1 MAFQKPKKPPQFA
14 DLKTILAQSKETDN
28 PLYQVVAQIL
38 DRLTQLDL
46 TPGDEVRA
54 TKEAVETIIAKPP
67 VIPPVPEE
75 EGGHAE
81 THEAIGTDP
90 VTVTTLA
97 GYPGGTTNFLRADG
111 TFNVPVGATPGP
123 HAGTHAG
130 GGSDPIG
137 IATLGGYPSIATLF
151 LNGTGGFT
159 APVGYQLPGSVP
171 ETAIVDGTLLA
182 RNAANET
189 IAGTWNFTPGVR
201 ERGRTVAMG
210 EWQDYTV
217 NWLTISGGNSLGG
230 GALVGRYTI
239 IGKTVIVQILLGF
252 ASTTNPG
259 TGFWA
264 FSLPLSV
271 RTPYSTSPIGTAW
284 FTNQFAA
291 HFTGHAVHANFMS
304 GSFTNYVSALCEVSG
319 APDTPL
325 NQATPFTWADNC
337 SCRLQFSYEIA

>member
-130 GGSDPIG
+130 GGSDPVG

-189 IAGTWNFTPGVR
+189 IAGTWNFTPGLR

-210 EWQDYTV
+210 EWTSYTV
-217 NWLTISGGNSLGG
+217 NWVSNGTGPTLGG
-230 GALVGRYTI
+230 GGLQGRYTI
-239 IGKTVIVQILLGF
+239 IGKTIIVQITLGF

-259 TGFWA
+259 TGSWA
-264 FSLPLSV
+264 FSLPQPLK
-271 RTPYSTSPIGTAW
+271 TPYSPALVGSAW
-284 FTNQFAA
+284 FTTAAAA
-291 HFTGHAVHANFMS
+291 HFIGNVVQANFLS
-304 GSFTNYVSALCEVSG
+304 GSFLDYVTAITASG
-319 APDTPL
+319 GVLGA
-325 NQATPFTWADNC
+325 AVPFTWADNC
-337 SCRLQFSYEIA
+337 SCRLQVAYEMA